1 VTRKHATNAQFVD
14 ALERARRTIRAR
26 ASEAS
31 TSASAQDGLREL
43 MSTVGFV
50 RASTGRRGRR
60 MFGEDARA
68 KTLERDGGG
77 GARRYV
83 VRDGALVEEGGVGA
97 AANRVASGILSH
109 EDAWKYH
116 NKLIDRQHYGRR
128 LKKFKP
134 EPL

>member
-1 VTRKHATNAQFVD
+1 
-14 ALERARRTIRAR
+14 
-26 ASEAS
+26 
-31 TSASAQDGLREL
+31 
-43 MSTVGFV
+43 
-50 RASTGRRGRR
+50 

-83 VRDGALVEEGGVGA
+83 VRDGALVEEGGGGA